1 MIRCSGARH
10 SSSDFWD
17 FAAKKYWFFRYI
29 ESRTLLFWRPHQ
41 SPWIVKFSL
50 KNITPPI
57 GKFFFCRSF
66 YSDSYTFLHFLS
78 PCFFFKNRKLVLRQD
93 IFAINP
99 SQLVNYSNFT
109 KSCWVQLESQ
119 QLIPSFMDRLV
130 QRGHVQ
136 KLLKRTS
143 ALVEFQ
149 VFSNRT

>member
-1 MIRCSGARH
+1 MLWRSTLFFLFLGFCS
-10 SSSDFWD
+10 
-17 FAAKKYWFFRYI
+17 KKILIFQVYWKSYFTVLTTTSI
-29 ESRTLLFWRPHQ
+29 TVNSEIL
-41 SPWIVKFSL
+41 L
-50 KNITPPI
+50 KNINPPI
-57 GKFFFCRSF
+57 GELAYFCRSF
-66 YSDSYTFLHFLS
+66 YSDSYTFSILWVLVFSL
-78 PCFFFKNRKLVLRQD
+78 KNPKLVLRQE

-99 SQLVNYSNFT
+99 SQSVNYSNFT

>member
-1 MIRCSGARH
+1 MLRRSTLFFWFLGFCS
-10 SSSDFWD
+10 
-17 FAAKKYWFFRYI
+17 KKYWFLRYI

-50 KNITPPI
+50 KNINSAQR
-57 GKFFFCRSF
+57 GVSVFLSQFLQWQL
-66 YSDSYTFLHFLS
+66 YFLHFLS
-78 PCFFFKNRKLVLRQD
+78 PCFFFKNPKLVLRQD

-99 SQLVNYSNFT
+99 SQSVNYSNFT

-136 KLLKRTS
+136 KLLKTTS

-149 VFSNRT
+149 VECFRT

>member
-1 MIRCSGARH
+1 MLWRSTLFFLFLGFCS
-10 SSSDFWD
+10 
-17 FAAKKYWFFRYI
+17 KKYWFFRSI

-50 KNITPPI
+50 
-57 GKFFFCRSF
+57 GRSF
-66 YSDSYTFLHFLS
+66 YSDSNTFLHFLS
-78 PCFFFKNRKLVLRQD
+78 PCFFFKNPKLVLRQE

-99 SQLVNYSNFT
+99 SQSVNYSNLT
-109 KSCWVQLESQ
+109 KSFWVQLESQ

-130 QRGHVQ
+130 QRGHMQ

-149 VFSNRT
+149 VVSNRT

>member
-1 MIRCSGARH
+1 MIWRSTLFFLFLGFCSKKILIFQVYWK
-10 SSSDFWD
+10 SYFTVLTTTSITVNSEILL
-17 FAAKKYWFFRYI
+17 KKYY
-29 ESRTLLFWRPHQ
+29 
-41 SPWIVKFSL
+41 
-50 KNITPPI
+50 PPI

-78 PCFFFKNRKLVLRQD
+78 PCFFFKNPKLVLRQE
-93 IFAINP
+93 IFPINP
-99 SQLVNYSNFT
+99 SQSVNYSNFS
-109 KSCWVQLESQ
+109 KSCWVQLQSQ

-130 QRGHVQ
+130 QRSHVQ